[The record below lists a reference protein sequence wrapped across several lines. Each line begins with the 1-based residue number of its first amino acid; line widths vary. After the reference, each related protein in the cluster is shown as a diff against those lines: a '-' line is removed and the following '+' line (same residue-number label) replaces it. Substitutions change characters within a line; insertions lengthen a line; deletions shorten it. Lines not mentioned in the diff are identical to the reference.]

1 MSITINTNTY
11 VGKFAQEYIAP
22 ALLGGKTLGGNHL
35 TIKANVKNSLRL
47 TIASTSTNL
56 IQAYACSFNA
66 QGTVTLGERYLTPV
80 LLKVNWE
87 NCKKDLVNTWAS
99 EQMVAG
105 ANNTDNTKLF
115 NDFLIE
121 RVQTEV
127 ASEVDEIIWLGK
139 IAGSGG
145 IYATKPYLKFQ
156 DGFFT
161 KAVADANTIKIS
173 SPLTISSSNVIQELT
188 RVYNAIPDTIFD
200 LVDSLKFFVS
210 RDVYRAYGIA
220 QDAFF
225 SANSNY
231 QVNNKMNYDF
241 RGIQLIPVS
250 MGTSHMFVGDKRNLF
265 FATDLEGDLQ
275 TYQMLDL
282 SKTTGDDLIRII
294 MEFSLDV
301 NYGNSSEIVSYGV

>member
-1 MSITINTNTY
+1 MSIVINTNTY
-11 VGKFAQEYIAP
+11 AGKFAQEYIAP

-35 TIKANVKNSLRL
+35 TIKANVKNSLKL
-47 TIASTSTNL
+47 TIASSSTNL
-56 IQAYACSFNA
+56 IQAYSCAFTP
-66 QGTVTLGERYLTPV
+66 QGSISLGERYLTPV
-80 LLKVNWE
+80 VLKVNWE

-105 ANNTDNTKLF
+105 ANNTDNTKTF

-127 ASEVDEIIWLGK
+127 ASEIDEIIWLGK

-145 IYATKPYLKFQ
+145 VYTTKPYLKFQ

-161 KAVADANTIKIS
+161 KAVADSTSIKVS
-173 SPLTISSSNVIQELT
+173 SPITITSSNVIQELT
-188 RVYNAIPDTIFD
+188 RTYNLIPDTIFD

-231 QVNNKMNYDF
+231 QVNNKINYDF

-250 MGTSHMFVGDKRNLF
+250 MGTSHMFVGDMRNLF
-265 FATDLEGDLQ
+265 FATDLEGDYQ
-275 TYQMLDL
+275 TYTMLDL
-282 SKTTGDDLIRII
+282 SKTTGDDLIRVI
-294 MEFSLDV
+294 MEFSIDV
-301 NYGNSSEIVSYGV
+301 NYGIGAEVVSYGV